1 MPPVGKPSKRRN
13 RNERHHLQGQSTT
26 HHRHRAPGKH
36 PRQRDPPHQ
45 PRLRREGAADI
56 HSPGHLRSHDL
67 KSALPHGG
75 PFLFRLRRTA
85 VRRSPERRATFT
97 FSPPIHPF
105 GKALCNGPS
114 LSFSSAA
121 APIRRN
127 GTPPSETPSFP
138 APPSSSKT
146 HTHPPCSGRPP
157 PPKRHPCKEECT

>member
-45 PRLRREGAADI
+45 PRLRREGATDI
-56 HSPGHLRSHDL
+56 HNPGHLRSHEL

-114 LSFSSAA
+114 LSFFSAA
-121 APIRRN
+121 TPIRRN
-127 GTPPSETPSFP
+127 GNPSF
-138 APPSSSKT
+138 APRPSSST
-146 HTHPPCSGRPP
+146 LLPDNTPTPRRAAGGPPS
-157 PPKRHPCKEECT
+157 KRHTCKEECT